1 MRAWFGWLSNAD
13 QILSSFS
20 GFCRFQSD
28 AALSCQEIKTIA
40 LQSMLSFLLLGLPLD
55 LFRKSSASSNQ
66 LS

>member
-1 MRAWFGWLSNAD
+1 LSNAE

-28 AALSCQEIKTIA
+28 AALSCQEMKTIA
-40 LQSMLSFLLLGLPLD
+40 LQSMLSFLLLALPFD